1 MKVLLSIKPE
11 FVDEIV
17 SGTKKY
23 EYRKSIFKRRDI
35 STVVIY
41 ATKPYGKIVGEF
53 EIDNIIEDKPSN
65 LWKQTKEFSGIT
77 KKFFNDYFNGREI
90 GFAIKIKDFIK
101 YDIPIDLYEYDR
113 NIKVAPQSFC
123 YIMEEG

>member
-11 FVDEIV
+11 FVDEIIN
-17 SGTKKY
+17 GNKKY
-23 EYRKSIFKRRDI
+23 EYRKSIFKRKDI
-35 STVVIY
+35 SSVVIY
-41 ATKPYGKIVGEF
+41 ATKPYGKVVGEF
-53 EIDNIIEDKPSN
+53 EIDNIIEDAPNN

-77 KKFFNDYFNGREI
+77 KNFFNEYFKGKDT

-101 YDIPIDLYEYDR
+101 YEVPVDLNEFDR

-123 YIMEEG
+123 YLGEN